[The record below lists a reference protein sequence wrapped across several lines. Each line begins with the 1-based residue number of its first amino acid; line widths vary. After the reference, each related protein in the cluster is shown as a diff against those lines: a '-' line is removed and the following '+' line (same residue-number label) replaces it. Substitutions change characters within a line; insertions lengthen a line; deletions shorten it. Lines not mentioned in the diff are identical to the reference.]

1 MSVPPTERL
10 IIFTRFPEPGTTKTR
25 LIPALGAH
33 GAADLQRRM
42 TERMLRMA
50 SGLQTK
56 RPLNLEVRYE
66 GGSREKMRA
75 WLGAD
80 VELSAQ
86 EGGSLDKRMLEAFEA
101 AFTVGCRRVV
111 IIGTDIPGIT
121 DAIIDDAF
129 EQLGRKDLV
138 LGPATDG
145 GYYLI
150 GLRHSALNPGR
161 PLLSDVIAWGTDK
174 VLQTSLEIAADCG
187 LSYSLL
193 AALTDID
200 RPEDLPVWQK
210 ALSST
215 SDIGF
220 DRLISVII
228 PAVDE
233 IENIEAILLPLQDAG
248 SVEVILVD
256 GGSRDG
262 TPEIARQLGAE
273 VMQSDLG
280 RATQMNAG
288 AAAATGDILL
298 FLHADTRLPPGF
310 ESHVRRV
317 LARPGVSAGAFT
329 LRIDSPVFW
338 LRVMEWGANVRARY
352 NQMPFG
358 DQAIFVSA
366 ALFRKIGGFP
376 DLPIMEDFEF
386 IRQLKK
392 RGRIEIVSDP
402 AHTSARRWLSMGIWR
417 TWWINQIMVAGY
429 YLGVAPRRLAAFYRR
444 KKGLG

>member
-1 MSVPPTERL
+1 MPVPQTERL

-25 LIPALGAH
+25 LIPALGAE

-42 TERMLRMA
+42 TERMFRVA

-56 RPLNLEVRYE
+56 RSLNLEVRYE
-66 GGSREKMRA
+66 GGSREKVRA

-86 EGGSLDKRMLEAFEA
+86 KGGPLDQRMLEAFEA
-101 AFTVGCRRVV
+101 AFGAGCRRVV

-129 EQLGRKDLV
+129 EQLHRKDLV

-150 GLRHSALNPGR
+150 GLRHSAIKSAR
-161 PLLSDVIAWGTDK
+161 PLLSDAVAWGTDK
-174 VLQTSLEIAADCG
+174 VLQTSLEIADDCG

-200 RPEDLPVWQK
+200 RPEDLPVWQENF
-210 ALSST
+210 SST
-215 SDIGF
+215 SDMGA
-220 DRLISVII
+220 DQKISVIV

-233 IENIEAILLPLQDAG
+233 IDNIEATLLPLQDAG

-273 VMQSDLG
+273 VLQSDRG

-310 ESHVRRV
+310 DGHVRRV
-317 LARPGVSAGAFT
+317 VAKPGNSAGAFV
-329 LRIDSPVFW
+329 LRIDSPDFR
-338 LRVMEWGANVRARY
+338 LRVMEWGANMRARY
-352 NQMPFG
+352 TQIPFG

-366 ALFRKIGGFP
+366 ALFRQVGGFP

-386 IRQLKK
+386 IRRLKK
-392 RGRIEIVSDP
+392 RGRIEIVPD
-402 AHTSARRWLSMGIWR
+402 AVYTSARRWHSMGIWR
-417 TWWINQIMVAGY
+417 TWWINQIMVMGY
-429 YLGVAPRRLAAFYRR
+429 YLGVAPQRLAVFYRR
-444 KKGLG
+444 QKGLG

>member
-1 MSVPPTERL
+1 MPKPQTERL
-10 IIFTRFPEPGTTKTR
+10 IIFTRFPEPGKAKTR
-25 LIPALGAH
+25 LIPALGSH

-42 TERMLRMA
+42 TERVLHTA
-50 SGLQTK
+50 EGLQTK
-56 RPLNLEVRYE
+56 RTLTLEVRYE
-66 GGSREKMRA
+66 GGSREQMAA
-75 WLGAD
+75 WLGNG
-80 VELSAQ
+80 VILTAQ
-86 EGGSLDKRMLEAFEA
+86 EGGSLDQRMLDAFEA
-101 AFTVGCRRVV
+101 AFSAGCRRVV

-129 EQLGRKDLV
+129 EQLRSKDLV

-150 GLRHSALNPGR
+150 GLRHSALNGAR
-161 PLLSDVIAWGTDK
+161 PLLSGEIAWGTDK
-174 VLQTSLEIAADCG
+174 VLQTSIEIAADCG

-193 AALTDID
+193 VALTDID
-200 RPEDLPVWQK
+200 RPEDLPVWEE
-210 ALSST
+210 ALSSI
-215 SDIGF
+215 SDSGF
-220 DRLISVII
+220 DPLISVII

-233 IENIEAILLPLQDAG
+233 IDNIANTLLSLQDAG
-248 SVEVILVD
+248 SIEVLLVD

-273 VMQSDLG
+273 VLPSNPG

-310 ESHVRRV
+310 ENPVRSV
-317 LARPGVSAGAFT
+317 IANPEVSAGAFA
-329 LRIDSPVFW
+329 LRIDSPLFL
-338 LRVMEWGANVRARY
+338 LRVMEWGANLRARY
-352 NQMPFG
+352 THMPFG

-366 ALFRKIGGFP
+366 AVFRQVGGFP

-386 IRQLKK
+386 VRRLKK
-392 RGRIEIVSDP
+392 RGRIEIVSDA

-429 YLGVAPRRLAAFYRR
+429 YLGVAPQRLAAFYRR

>member
-1 MSVPPTERL
+1 MPVPPTERL
-10 IIFTRFPEPGTTKTR
+10 IIFTRFPEPGKTKTR
-25 LIPALGAH
+25 LIPALGIQ

-42 TERMLRMA
+42 TERMLTTA
-50 SGLQTK
+50 SGLQAK
-56 RPLNLEVRYE
+56 RRLNIEVCYE
-66 GGSREKMRA
+66 GGSREKLRA
-75 WLGAD
+75 WLGAG

-86 EGGSLDKRMLEAFEA
+86 KDGSLDQRMLQAFET
-101 AFTVGCRRVV
+101 AFSAGCHRVV

-129 EQLGRKDLV
+129 EQLRTKDLV

-150 GLRHSALNPGR
+150 GLRHSALTPAR

-174 VLQTSLEIAADCG
+174 VLQTSLEIAADCR
-187 LSYSLL
+187 LSFSQL
-193 AALTDID
+193 AVLTDID
-200 RPEDLPVWQK
+200 RPEDLPVWQEVLNS
-210 ALSST
+210 A

-220 DRLISVII
+220 DPLISIII

-233 IENIEAILLPLQDAG
+233 IDNIEATLSPLQDVG

-273 VMQSDLG
+273 VIQSDLG

-298 FLHADTRLPPGF
+298 FLHADTRLPQGF
-310 ESHVRRV
+310 DSHVRRV
-317 LARPGVSAGAFT
+317 FAKPGVSAGAFT

-338 LRVMEWGANVRARY
+338 LRVMEWGANPRARY
-352 NQMPFG
+352 TQMPFG

-366 ALFRKIGGFP
+366 VLFHQVGGYP
-376 DLPIMEDFEF
+376 DLPIMEDVEF
-386 IRQLKK
+386 IRRLKK
-392 RGRIEIVSDP
+392 RGRIEIVSDA

-417 TWWINQIMVAGY
+417 TWWINQIMMAGY
-429 YLGVAPRRLAAFYRR
+429 YLGVAPRRLAMFYRR
-444 KKGLG
+444 QKGLG